1 MKLRKC
7 QTLLYSSIALIAFI
21 AGVLPVRAAPH
32 PSIIVS
38 AMMARASRGA
48 PIPERLILESQEFA
62 SSLLPSVKSRVDGL
76 VYVGESI
83 RGHKLLIGA
92 DAVETLAV
100 HGTLRLPSGVLV
112 PTHGLTQ
119 RKGNINLVVGG
130 KVDQGRNFFTPNLA
144 TLNQRA
150 IEELSAILEREL
162 NDIGLRFSEVIV
174 EGESFYLRGLA
185 DEYFVFTRF
194 TLNQI
199 GSDAALLERILTIY
213 NQAERVPGSG
223 IL

>member
-1 MKLRKC
+1 
-7 QTLLYSSIALIAFI
+7 
-21 AGVLPVRAAPH
+21 
-32 PSIIVS
+32 
-38 AMMARASRGA
+38 
-48 PIPERLILESQEFA
+48 
-62 SSLLPSVKSRVDGL
+62 
-76 VYVGESI
+76 
-83 RGHKLLIGA
+83 
-92 DAVETLAV
+92 
-100 HGTLRLPSGVLV
+100 
-112 PTHGLTQ
+112 
-119 RKGNINLVVGG
+119 VGG